1 MEPTR
6 DTGSTGVNSVRSRAL
21 SAASKILA
29 SRGVDELSLRA
40 IAENAGV
47 GIASIYHYFANKD
60 DLLVNLAILGFADL
74 HRHIDAFQAKP
85 EFASPMQACARAYF
99 DFAEKRPA
107 LFSLMFSE
115 RLMANHEALREAE
128 NKVLLVYQAAVEKD
142 PRIPQLQKANV
153 ALALWALGRGIAA
166 IRSSYPD
173 GVQPPEISAKL
184 FAGISYL
191 LNHPE

>member
-6 DTGSTGVNSVRSRAL
+6 ETGSTEINSVRSRAL

-29 SRGVDELSLRA
+29 LRGVDELSLRA
-40 IAENAGV
+40 IAERAGV

-74 HRHIDAFQAKP
+74 HRHIDTFQAKP
-85 EFASPMQACARAYF
+85 EFTSPMQACARGYF
-99 DFAEKRPA
+99 DFAEKQPA

-115 RLMANHEALREAE
+115 RLMANHEALRAAE

-142 PRIPQLQKANV
+142 ARIPPLQKANV
-153 ALALWALGRGIAA
+153 AFALWALGRGIAA
-166 IRSSYPD
+166 IRSSYPE
-173 GVQPPEISAKL
+173 GTQPPEINAKL

-191 LNHPE
+191 LNHSE